1 MPSPYVKKLA
11 SETGKSVA
19 EIEKLWDKAKGIT
32 ADTFGKSE
40 DDFGT
45 KEYKYTVG
53 IIKNMLGVNEMVL
66 DPSIFLKS
74 GKSAKDFIKET
85 VVSANFSIG
94 DTNPVSPSPDANG
107 GEEDAEQQTYHN
119 FPGADKDDFTLEH
132 IEIPQGSA
140 DVGDVLNDLSSNA
153 RENSP
158 AVDPENPDD
167 LRSLGDSQEEDDIIL
182 PPDEYYEQFES
193 EEDLSYL
200 RK

>member
-11 SETGKSVA
+11 SETGKSVD

-74 GKSAKDFIKET
+74 GKSAKEFIRET
-85 VVSANFSIG
+85 VTSANFSIG
-94 DTNPVSPSPDANG
+94 DTNPVSVSKDANDD
-107 GEEDAEQQTYHN
+107 EERADQQTFDN
-119 FPGADKDDFTLEH
+119 FPGADEEDFKTEEH
-132 IEIPQGSA
+132 VEIPQGSA
-140 DVGDVLNDLSSNA
+140 DIGDVLSDLSSDA

-158 AVDPENPDD
+158 VVDPENPED
-167 LRSLGDSQEEDDIIL
+167 LRSIEDDSDIIL
-182 PPDEYYEQFES
+182 PPDEYYDQFES
-193 EEDLSYL
+193 EEDLTYL
-200 RK
+200 K

>member
-11 SETGKSVA
+11 SETGKSVD
-19 EIEKLWDKAKGIT
+19 EIEKLWDKAKEIT

-53 IIKNMLGVNEMVL
+53 IIKNMLGVNEKVL
-66 DPSIFLKS
+66 DPSFFLKS
-74 GKSAKDFIKET
+74 GKSAKDFIRET
-85 VVSANFSIG
+85 TVSANFSIG
-94 DTNPVSPSPDANG
+94 DVNPVTVSKDANN
-107 GEEDAEQQTYHN
+107 GEEDAEKQTFDN
-119 FPGADKDDFTLEH
+119 FPGTEEKTEEH

-140 DVGDVLNDLSSNA
+140 DIGDVLSDLSSNA

-158 AVDPENPDD
+158 VVDPENPDD
-167 LRSLGDSQEEDDIIL
+167 LRSIEDDSEVIL

-193 EEDLSYL
+193 EEDLSFL
-200 RK
+200 K